1 MGPRTRGRRD
11 CCSFPP
17 SAFPRYRRSK
27 QDYTV
32 SVRYGDWSHFG
43 TLLSRGRALGTVFY
57 MRDDLSVCTV
67 MISGIPMETD
77 GLWEQLLLP
86 RLEMLSRSAS

>member
-1 MGPRTRGRRD
+1 
-11 CCSFPP
+11 
-17 SAFPRYRRSK
+17 
-27 QDYTV
+27 
-32 SVRYGDWSHFG
+32 
-43 TLLSRGRALGTVFY
+43 

>member
-1 MGPRTRGRRD
+1 MGSESMNQWGQTPLIRIRRD
-11 CCSFPP
+11 IDESIGNQSSLTP
-17 SAFPRYRRSK
+17 
-27 QDYTV
+27 
-32 SVRYGDWSHFG
+32 
-43 TLLSRGRALGTVFY
+43 LIILRGRALGTVFY